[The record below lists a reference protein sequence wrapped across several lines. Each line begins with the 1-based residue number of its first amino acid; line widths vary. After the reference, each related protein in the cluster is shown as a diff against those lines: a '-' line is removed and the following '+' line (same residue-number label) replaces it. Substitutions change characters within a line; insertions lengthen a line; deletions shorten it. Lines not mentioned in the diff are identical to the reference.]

1 MTPEFTRSVS
11 AEACR
16 YLLDEAPSELMSDK
30 LMSAFMWEYSPQGF
44 AYWNNVYD
52 TLYGGRSLPEDAR
65 SHIRVFLG
73 ELP

>member
-11 AEACR
+11 ADACR
-16 YLLDEAPSELMSDK
+16 GLLDGIHPETAGDT

-52 TLYGGRSLPEDAR
+52 TLCGGRPLPEDAR